1 MLRTFFGK
9 KESDNMAEKAATID
23 AKPFKDALDRYPDLI
38 KGLSK
43 PGMFLFDDGRI
54 VCEV

>member
-1 MLRTFFGK
+1 
-9 KESDNMAEKAATID
+9 MAEKAATID